1 MGQHWKKI
9 WVGSAGNMVEWFD
22 WFVYAS
28 FATYF
33 AGSFFPAGNDT
44 AKLMNTA
51 GIFAVGFF
59 MRPVGGWLLGRVG
72 DRKGRKAALTLTV
85 TLMSVSA
92 VLIAVAPTYGVAGYG
107 GVAVLLIARLLQ
119 GLSVGGEY
127 AASATYLTEASAPGR
142 RGFASSFQYVSMTA
156 GQILGLGLQI
166 LLQHTLSSSELH
178 SWGWRI
184 PFVVGA
190 LGAAVIFYLR
200 RNMLETEA
208 YEAIETGTATMDTVP
223 RGAVTAGA
231 AGVSG
236 GAGSAGAVAGGG
248 AGVAGDGRAAG
259 AGSVAAEDDRGTIR
273 ALLRHKREALLV
285 MALTMG
291 GTVAYY
297 TYTTYL
303 TKYLSNS
310 AGLPKQTAT
319 LVSFCALLVF
329 ACLQPLAGALS
340 DRVGR
345 RPLLIT
351 FAVGS
356 TFLTVPIMT
365 MLKHAGSFWPALGLS
380 LLALV
385 VVTGYTSIN
394 ACVKAELFPTAIRS
408 LGVAL
413 PYAIANALFGGTAE
427 YVALWFKNAGVE
439 SGFYWYVA
447 GCAAVSLV
455 VYLTM
460 RETRDIDLKGTKSGE
475 ETSRTPEVTAS

>member
-1 MGQHWKKI
+1 MGTPGRVDGQQHWKKI

-22 WFVYAS
+22 WFVYAT

-33 AGSFFPAGNDT
+33 AASFFPKGDET
-44 AKLMNTA
+44 AQMLNTM

-59 MRPVGGWLLGRVG
+59 MRPVGGWLLGRIA
-72 DRKGRKAALTLTV
+72 DRKGRKAALTLSV
-85 TLMSVSA
+85 SLMSASA
-92 VLIAVAPTYGVAGYG
+92 VLIAAAPTYAVAGYG
-107 GVAVLLIARLLQ
+107 GAGVLLVARLLQ

-142 RGFASSFQYVSMTA
+142 RGFASSFQYVSMTV
-156 GQILGLGLQI
+156 GQIIGLGLQI
-166 LLQHTLSSSELH
+166 ILQHTMSDSALH

-184 PFVVGA
+184 PFIVGA
-190 LGAAVIFYLR
+190 LGAAIVFYLR
-200 RNMLETEA
+200 RNMLETDVYEGASAEA
-208 YEAIETGTATMDTVP
+208 GN
-223 RGAVTAGA
+223 AG
-231 AGVSG
+231 
-236 GAGSAGAVAGGG
+236 
-248 AGVAGDGRAAG
+248 
-259 AGSVAAEDDRGTIR
+259 EDRGTLA
-273 ALLRHKREALLV
+273 ALWKHRREAFLV

-297 TYTTYL
+297 TYTVYL
-303 TKYLSNS
+303 TKYLSSS

-319 LVSFCALLVF
+319 LVSFCALTVF

-340 DRVGR
+340 DRIGR

-365 MLKHAGSFWPALGLS
+365 ALRHVSGFWSALGLA

-394 ACVKAELFPTAIRS
+394 ACVKAELFPTHIRA

-413 PYAIANALFGGTAE
+413 PYALANALFGGTAE
-427 YVALWFKNAGVE
+427 YVALWFKKGGIE
-439 SGFYWYVA
+439 SGYYWYVA

-455 VYLTM
+455 VYLSM
-460 RETRDIDLKGTKSGE
+460 RETREIDLHRVGRDMPDRE
-475 ETSRTPEVTAS
+475 QALAS

>member
-1 MGQHWKKI
+1 MGQAHSRHWKKI

-72 DRKGRKAALTLTV
+72 DRRGRKAALTLTV
-85 TLMSVSA
+85 TLMSASA

-107 GVAVLLIARLLQ
+107 GAAVLLVARLLQ

-156 GQILGLGLQI
+156 GQILGLGLLI
-166 LLQHTLSSSELH
+166 LLQHTLTSGELH

-200 RNMLETEA
+200 RNMLETETYA
-208 YEAIETGTATMDTVP
+208 QDSGTGA
-223 RGAVTAGA
+223 
-231 AGVSG
+231 
-236 GAGSAGAVAGGG
+236 
-248 AGVAGDGRAAG
+248 
-259 AGSVAAEDDRGTIR
+259 DDRGTIR

-285 MALTMG
+285 IALTMG

-303 TKYLSNS
+303 TKYLSNT

-319 LVSFCALLVF
+319 LVSFCALIVF
-329 ACLQPLAGALS
+329 AALQPLAGALS
-340 DRVGR
+340 DRIGR

-356 TFLTVPIMT
+356 TFLTVPIMA

-385 VVTGYTSIN
+385 IVTGYTSIN
-394 ACVKAELFPTAIRS
+394 ACVKAELFPTGVRS

-427 YVALWFKNAGVE
+427 YVALWFKDAGLE
-439 SGFYWYVA
+439 SGFSWYVA

-455 VYLTM
+455 VYLSM
-460 RETRDIDLKGTKSGE
+460 RETRDTDLKHVGTAPRASA
-475 ETSRTPEVTAS
+475 ETGTDTVPAS

>member
-1 MGQHWKKI
+1 MGRAQWKKI

-33 AGSFFPAGNDT
+33 AGAFFPEGNET

-59 MRPVGGWLLGRVG
+59 MRPVGGWLLGRVA

-85 TLMSVSA
+85 TLMSASA
-92 VLIAVAPTYGVAGYG
+92 LLIAIAPTYSVAGYG
-107 GVAVLLIARLLQ
+107 GAVVLLIARLLQ

-127 AASATYLTEASAPGR
+127 AASATYLTEASLPR
-142 RGFASSFQYVSMTA
+142 HRGFASSFQYVSMTA
-156 GQILGLGLQI
+156 GQILGLGLLI
-166 LLQHTLSSSELH
+166 VLQRTMSDAALH

-184 PFVVGA
+184 PFIIGA
-190 LGAAVIFYLR
+190 LAAAVVFYLR
-200 RNMLETEA
+200 RTMLETEV
-208 YEAIETGTATMDTVP
+208 YEESGDDTP
-223 RGAVTAGA
+223 DCRK
-231 AGVSG
+231 
-236 GAGSAGAVAGGG
+236 
-248 AGVAGDGRAAG
+248 
-259 AGSVAAEDDRGTIR
+259 GTIK
-273 ALLRHKREALLV
+273 ALLAHKREAFLV
-285 MALTMG
+285 IALTMG

-303 TKYLSNS
+303 TKYLSMS
-310 AGLPKQTAT
+310 AGLPKETAT
-319 LVSFCALLVF
+319 LVSFCALIVF
-329 ACLQPLAGALS
+329 ACIQPLAGRLS
-340 DRVGR
+340 DRIGR

-351 FAVGS
+351 FALGS

-365 MLKHAGSFWPALGLS
+365 LLKHAGSFWPAFGLS

-385 VVTGYTSIN
+385 VITGYTSIN
-394 ACVKAELFPTAIRS
+394 ACVKAELFPTGVRA

-427 YVALWFKNAGVE
+427 YVALWFKDSGME
-439 SGFYWYVA
+439 SGFFWYVA

-460 RETRDIDLKGTKSGE
+460 RETRGTDLNRVGAQAE
-475 ETSRTPEVTAS
+475 RETPEPVKIASR

>member
-1 MGQHWKKI
+1 METSTGHWKKI
-9 WVGSAGNMVEWFD
+9 WIGSAGNMVEWFD

-33 AGSFFPAGNDT
+33 AGAFFPEGNDT

-72 DRKGRKAALTLTV
+72 DRRGRKAALTLTV
-85 TLMSVSA
+85 TLMSASA
-92 VLIAVAPTYGVAGYG
+92 VLIALAPTYGVAGYG
-107 GVAVLLIARLLQ
+107 GVAVLLTARLLQ

-156 GQILGLGLQI
+156 GQIAGLGLLI
-166 LLQHTLSSSELH
+166 LLQHTLTGAQLH

-200 RNMLETEA
+200 RSMLETEA
-208 YEAIETGTATMDTVP
+208 YEESTAAD
-223 RGAVTAGA
+223 
-231 AGVSG
+231 
-236 GAGSAGAVAGGG
+236 
-248 AGVAGDGRAAG
+248 
-259 AGSVAAEDDRGTIR
+259 DDRGTIK

-285 MALTMG
+285 VALTMG

-303 TKYLSNS
+303 TKYLSNT
-310 AGLPKQTAT
+310 AGLSKQTAT
-319 LVSFCALLVF
+319 LVSFCALIVF
-329 ACLQPLAGALS
+329 ACIQPLAGALS
-340 DRVGR
+340 DRIGR

-356 TFLTVPIMT
+356 TFLTVPIMS
-365 MLKHAGSFWPALGLS
+365 MLKDAGSFWPALGLS

-385 VVTGYTSIN
+385 IVTGYTSIN
-394 ACVKAELFPTAIRS
+394 ACVKAELFPTGVRS

-427 YVALWFKNAGVE
+427 YVALWFKNAGIE
-439 SGFYWYVA
+439 SGFSWYVA

-460 RETRDIDLKGTKSGE
+460 RETRDVDIKTAGVP
-475 ETSRTPEVTAS
+475 TS

>member
-1 MGQHWKKI
+1 MGREHWKRI
-9 WVGSAGNMVEWFD
+9 WIGSAGNMVEWYD

-33 AGSFFPAGNDT
+33 AGAFFPDGNPT
-44 AKLMNTA
+44 AQLMNTA

-72 DRKGRKAALTLTV
+72 DRRGRKAALTLTV
-85 TLMSVSA
+85 TLMSASA
-92 VLIAVAPTYGVAGYG
+92 VLIAIAPTYAVAGYG
-107 GVAVLLIARLLQ
+107 GVLVLLVARLLQ

-127 AASATYLTEASAPGR
+127 AASATYLTEATDPKR

-156 GQILGLGLQI
+156 GQIVGLGLQI
-166 LLQHTLSSSELH
+166 VLQRTLSDDALH
-178 SWGWRI
+178 SYGWRI

-190 LGAAVIFYLR
+190 LGAAVVFYLR
-200 RNMLETEA
+200 RNMLETEV
-208 YEAIETGTATMDTVP
+208 YEADD
-223 RGAVTAGA
+223 
-231 AGVSG
+231 SG
-236 GAGSAGAVAGGG
+236 G
-248 AGVAGDGRAAG
+248 
-259 AGSVAAEDDRGTIR
+259 EERGTLR
-273 ALLRHKREALLV
+273 ALWRHRREAFLV
-285 MALTMG
+285 IALTMG

-310 AGLPKQTAT
+310 AGLSKETAT
-319 LVSFCALLVF
+319 LVSFTALIVF
-329 ACLQPLAGALS
+329 ACLQPLAGRLS
-340 DRVGR
+340 DRIGR

-351 FAVGS
+351 FAVGC

-365 MLKHAGSFWPALGLS
+365 MLKKAGSFWPALGLS

-394 ACVKAELFPTAIRS
+394 ACVKAELFPTGVRA

-427 YVALWFKNAGVE
+427 YVALWFKNAGAE

-460 RETRDIDLKGTKSGE
+460 RETRDLDLTRMTAP
-475 ETSRTPEVTAS
+475 ETSTLTTAS

>member
-33 AGSFFPAGNDT
+33 AGSFFPEGNDT

-85 TLMSVSA
+85 TLMSASA
-92 VLIAVAPTYGVAGYG
+92 VLIAVAPTYAVAGYG
-107 GVAVLLIARLLQ
+107 GVAVLLVARLLQ

-156 GQILGLGLQI
+156 GQILGLGIQIILQR
-166 LLQHTLSSSELH
+166 TLTSDELH

-184 PFVVGA
+184 PFIVGA

-208 YEAIETGTATMDTVP
+208 YEESDTD
-223 RGAVTAGA
+223 A
-231 AGVSG
+231 S
-236 GAGSAGAVAGGG
+236 
-248 AGVAGDGRAAG
+248 
-259 AGSVAAEDDRGTIR
+259 ERGTIR
-273 ALLRHKREALLV
+273 ALLRHKREAFLV
-285 MALTMG
+285 IALTMG

-319 LVSFCALLVF
+319 LVSFCALIVF

-340 DRVGR
+340 DRIGR

-365 MLKHAGSFWPALGLS
+365 MLRSAGSFWPALGLS

-394 ACVKAELFPTAIRS
+394 ACVKAELFPTGIRS

-427 YVALWFKNAGVE
+427 YVALWFKKGGIE

-460 RETRDIDLKGTKSGE
+460 RETRDIDLKRIGGAAE
-475 ETSRTPEVTAS
+475 GTPEADKVPAS

>member
-1 MGQHWKKI
+1 MGQQHWKRI
-9 WVGSAGNMVEWFD
+9 WIGSAGNMVEWYD

-33 AGSFFPAGNDT
+33 AGAFFPDGDPT
-44 AKLMNTA
+44 AQLMNTA

-72 DRKGRKAALTLTV
+72 DRRGRKAALTLTV
-85 TLMSVSA
+85 TLMSASA
-92 VLIAVAPTYGVAGYG
+92 ILIAVAPTYAVAGYG
-107 GVAVLLIARLLQ
+107 GALVLLLARLLQ

-127 AASATYLTEASAPGR
+127 AASATYLTEAADPRR

-156 GQILGLGLQI
+156 GQIVGLGLQI
-166 LLQHTLSSSELH
+166 VLQRTMSDDALH
-178 SWGWRI
+178 SYGWRI

-190 LGAAVIFYLR
+190 LGAAVVFYLR
-200 RNMLETEA
+200 RSMLETEV
-208 YEAIETGTATMDTVP
+208 YEADATG
-223 RGAVTAGA
+223 G
-231 AGVSG
+231 
-236 GAGSAGAVAGGG
+236 
-248 AGVAGDGRAAG
+248 
-259 AGSVAAEDDRGTIR
+259 EERGTLR
-273 ALLRHKREALLV
+273 ALWRHRREALLV

-319 LVSFCALLVF
+319 LVSFTALIVF
-329 ACLQPLAGALS
+329 ACLQPLAGRLS
-340 DRVGR
+340 DRIGR

-356 TFLTVPIMT
+356 TLLTVPVMT
-365 MLKHAGSFWPALGLS
+365 LLGHAGSFWPALGLS

-385 VVTGYTSIN
+385 IVTGYTSIN
-394 ACVKAELFPTAIRS
+394 ACVKAELFPTGVRA

-413 PYAIANALFGGTAE
+413 PYALANALFGGTAE
-427 YVALWFKNAGVE
+427 YVALWFKNAGSE
-439 SGFYWYVA
+439 SGFFWYVA
-447 GCAAVSLV
+447 ACAAVSLV

-460 RETRDIDLKGTKSGE
+460 RETKDLDLTRVRAAES
-475 ETSRTPEVTAS
+475 SRLTPAS

>member
-22 WFVYAS
+22 WFVYAV

-33 AGSFFPAGNDT
+33 ADAFFPKGNDT
-44 AKLMNTA
+44 ANLMKTA

-72 DRKGRKAALTLTV
+72 DRRGRKAALTLTV

-92 VLIAVAPTYGVAGYG
+92 VLIAAAPTYTVAGYG
-107 GVAVLLIARLLQ
+107 GVAVLLVARLLQ

-166 LLQHTLSSSELH
+166 VLQHTLTNAQLH
-178 SWGWRI
+178 AWGWRI
-184 PFVVGA
+184 PFAVGA
-190 LGAAVIFYLR
+190 VGAAVVFYLR

-208 YEAIETGTATMDTVP
+208 YEESGTA
-223 RGAVTAGA
+223 A
-231 AGVSG
+231 
-236 GAGSAGAVAGGG
+236 
-248 AGVAGDGRAAG
+248 
-259 AGSVAAEDDRGTIR
+259 DDRGTIR
-273 ALLRHKREALLV
+273 ALLQHKREALLV
-285 MALTMG
+285 VALTMG

-303 TKYLSNS
+303 TNYLSHS
-310 AGLPKQTAT
+310 AGMPKPTAS
-319 LVSFCALLVF
+319 LVSFFALIVF

-340 DRVGR
+340 DRIGR

-351 FAVGS
+351 FAVGA

-365 MLKHAGSFWPALGLS
+365 WLRHAGSFWPALGLS
-380 LLALV
+380 VLGLAI
-385 VVTGYTSIN
+385 VTGYTSIN
-394 ACVKAELFPTAIRS
+394 ACVKAELFPTGIRA

-413 PYAIANALFGGTAE
+413 PYALATALFGGTAE

-439 SGFYWYVA
+439 SGYYWYVA

-460 RETRDIDLKGTKSGE
+460 RETRDIDLKQVGREPAGE
-475 ETSRTPEVTAS
+475 AEPDRVPAS

>member
-1 MGQHWKKI
+1 MGREQWKKI
-9 WVGSAGNMVEWFD
+9 LVGSAGNMVEWFD

-33 AGSFFPAGNDT
+33 AGAFFPDGNPT
-44 AKLMNTA
+44 AQLMNTA

-85 TLMSVSA
+85 TLMSASA
-92 VLIAVAPTYGVAGYG
+92 VLIAIAPTYAVAGYG
-107 GVAVLLIARLLQ
+107 GAVVLLIARLLQ

-127 AASATYLTEASAPGR
+127 AASATYLTEASDPSR

-156 GQILGLGLQI
+156 GQIVGLGLQI
-166 LLQHTLSSSELH
+166 VLQRTLSDDALH

-184 PFVVGA
+184 PFVIGA
-190 LGAAVIFYLR
+190 LGAAIIFYLR
-200 RNMLETEA
+200 RNMLETDV
-208 YEAIETGTATMDTVP
+208 YEESADD
-223 RGAVTAGA
+223 AGA
-231 AGVSG
+231 E
-236 GAGSAGAVAGGG
+236 
-248 AGVAGDGRAAG
+248 RK
-259 AGSVAAEDDRGTIR
+259 GTLT
-273 ALLRHKREALLV
+273 ALWAHRREAFLV

-310 AGLPKQTAT
+310 AGLSKQTAT
-319 LVSFCALLVF
+319 LVSFCALIVF
-329 ACLQPLAGALS
+329 ACIQPLAGRLS
-340 DRVGR
+340 DRIGR

-365 MLKHAGSFWPALGLS
+365 MLKHAGSFWPALGLA

-394 ACVKAELFPTAIRS
+394 ACVKAELFPTGIRA

-427 YVALWFKNAGVE
+427 YVALWFKDAGLE

-447 GCAAVSLV
+447 GCAAVSLI

-460 RETRDIDLKGTKSGE
+460 RETRDIDLNRVE
-475 ETSRTPEVTAS
+475 AAAPEARQRAAEAV